1 MRGIEVVVSLPMS
14 ETETVVKG
22 ALAEEGF
29 GVLSEID
36 VASVLASKIGVQKTP
51 LKILGACNPHI
62 AHRALEQD
70 PSVSLLLPCNVVIE
84 SLGDSST
91 RVVAV
96 DPLELM
102 AGDEF
107 KDLATEA
114 REHIQNALLKLPAVT

>member
-1 MRGIEVVVSLPMS
+1 MRGIEVVVSLPMP
-14 ETETVVKG
+14 ETETAVKG

-36 VASVLASKIGVQKTP
+36 VASVLASKIGVQRTP

-114 REHIQNALLKLPAVT
+114 REHIQNALSKLPTIT